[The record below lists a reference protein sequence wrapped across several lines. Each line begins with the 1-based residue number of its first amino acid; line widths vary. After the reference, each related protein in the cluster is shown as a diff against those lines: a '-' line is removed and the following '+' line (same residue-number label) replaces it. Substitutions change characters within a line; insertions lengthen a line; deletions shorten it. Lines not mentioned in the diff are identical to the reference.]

1 MRPVSVA
8 FACLLLTA
16 CATRWVNP
24 KNPGA
29 DLQADEAT
37 CQREAER
44 MVKLEDMR
52 SSGGT
57 DTCMHGPNCAGQAQV
72 RELQKINVVLAM
84 KKNCMAGKGWRRE

>member
-29 DLQADEAT
+29 DLQADEAA
-37 CQREAER
+37 CKRETER
-44 MVKLEDMR
+44 VSRLENMIR
-52 SSGGT
+52 PAGGADNCIACT
-57 DTCMHGPNCAGQAQV
+57 TRGPEDEFRKANMLAGVQ
-72 RELQKINVVLAM
+72 
-84 KKNCMAGKGWRRE
+84 KNCMANKGWRQE